1 MEALGEGESPSYLCM
16 VLKKST
22 GLFVKGLQL
31 EKTQCFRPHARPKEF
46 KLGEEKPRGLKIQ

>member
-1 MEALGEGESPSYLCM
+1 MEAMCEGESPSYLCM

-31 EKTQCFRPHARPKEF
+31 EKTQCVRPRARPKEF
-46 KLGEEKPRGLKIQ
+46 KLGEEKP